1 MCNDIKR
8 LAEDFEKFY
17 KARHYA
23 RQVFNEFINEIGSEC
38 CSSQNLKKV
47 YEIIDHEVFGENKD
61 RFITQIEAETLCYR
75 ARIIPVEDYTKTE
88 KGIGI
93 KLDGTIQG
101 YNEENSREPLVGI
114 SSSGRNN
121 ISGVS
126 YLYMASD
133 PETAC
138 TEVKPQLR
146 DLISLATFKI
156 ESPMRIVDFSTEK
169 RLPGTQFEGE
179 EISLAVFFTEL
190 MLQFSKP
197 VKNNQYYPTQII
209 ADYIRKT
216 GIDGIK
222 YKSFLT
228 PNGYNYTI
236 FNSHPSHISFLGSRV
251 LVYQQANYSYWDLE
265 AKKAILTNREGKMME
280 YDADIGEKMR
290 NNLKLNLQS
299 LGE

>member
-1 MCNDIKR
+1 MCNDNKR
-8 LAEDFEKFY
+8 VAEEFVKFY
-17 KARHYA
+17 KARYLA
-23 RQVFNEFINEIGSEC
+23 RQIINEFINAIGSEC
-38 CSSQNLKKV
+38 CSNQNLKKV
-47 YEIIDHEVFGENKD
+47 YEIIDYEVFGENKD
-61 RFITQIEAETLCYR
+61 QFITQIKAGTLCYR
-75 ARIIPVEDYTKTE
+75 ARIIPEADYTKTE

-93 KLDGTIQG
+93 KQGTIQG

-114 SSSGRNN
+114 SGSGRNN

-126 YLYMASD
+126 YLYVASN

-169 RLPGTQFEGE
+169 RLPSIQFGGE
-179 EISLAVFFTEL
+179 EISLSVFFTEL
-190 MLQFSKP
+190 MQQFSKP

-251 LVYQQANYSYWDLE
+251 LVYQQANHSYWDLN
-265 AKKAILTNREGKMME
+265 AKIAILTNREGEMLE
-280 YDADIGEKMR
+280 YDTDVGEKMR
-290 NNLKLNLQS
+290 NDLKSCLQS